1 MADRNGYIGRAPSDS
16 SVIVAR
22 QTFSPTGVTTD
33 FTFSSGYTVGY
44 FDIFINGVK
53 MIEGSDYTSTNG
65 LTFSVLNGGVT
76 SGDVIEGVAYKAF
89 NLVDGK
95 VGILSAG
102 SLIGNANNLNFVGT
116 GNTFLL
122 NGTTVDIAI
131 SGGGG
136 GAGAGGTWSTNA
148 SGIHTTKNVGIG
160 TILPTGNLEVSGND
174 GVNISNATRTGSNGA
189 QWRFIP
195 HNGGAGESPTNLRLY
210 EGAGATEVINITKT
224 GLIGVNTMA
233 PGTLLELKGES
244 SKEATVTFNRQ
255 PVQGTNDGIIGQ
267 FLFENATDSVA
278 LLAVKRESAL
288 DDAYIQFAT
297 QPAGGGLT
305 ERLRID
311 SNGRLLLGATSHSN
325 LIRLGQAFA
334 VATTDQF
341 GGGSFT
347 GFNGTTASE
356 GPVLDLQRS
365 RATTKSPG
373 TVVASGDRLGS
384 LVFRGD
390 DGTDFADAAF
400 MLGEVDGTPNGG
412 FVPGRLTFYTGT
424 TSAVPAERLR
434 ISSAGNVGI
443 GENSPYYKLHL
454 KTDNSAT
461 SLSGGT
467 SGNWGSDGIRI
478 ENSNNTAGSL
488 SLAHFRNFDADWHIG
503 SKYVASNIS
512 DFVFF
517 AEGNE
522 KLRILSDGT
531 TSVGA
536 LSATPGT
543 IAAGSL
549 VVTNSNA
556 GFFSNVGGDAK
567 FGSSDNNNVI
577 FQVNGAEKVRIAT
590 SGQIGLGGA
599 NYGTSGQVLT
609 SNGSASAPSWQD
621 TSGGITTEAF
631 TSSGI
636 VTAVRLGTAV
646 DHKITATGITTI
658 TSSGSGT
665 EGESHTIRI
674 VNSGI
679 ATVGFSTY
687 FLFPSG
693 SAPSLPTADGAISL
707 ISFTVHDSVGAGC
720 TQLLAGASVNFS

>member
-33 FTFSSGYTVGY
+33 FTFSSGYNVGY

-53 MIEGSDYTSTNG
+53 MIEGSDYTSTDG
-65 LTFSVLNGGVT
+65 STFSVLNGGVT

-131 SGGGG
+131 YGGG

-195 HNGGAGESPTNLRLY
+195 HNGGAGESLTNLRLY
-210 EGAGATEVINITKT
+210 EGASATEVINITKT

-278 LLAVKRESAL
+278 LLAVKRESAA

-305 ERLRID
+305 ESLRID

-356 GPVLDLQRS
+356 GPILDLQRS

-390 DGTDFADAAF
+390 DGIDFADAAF

-434 ISSAGNVGI
+434 ITSAGLIDISGGVQISENVTPTSGA
-443 GENSPYYKLHL
+443 GLELFREGNGGGQVQAYDR
-454 KTDNSAT
+454 DNNT
-461 SLSGGT
+461 SLPLIFK
-467 SGNWGSDGIRI
+467 GSIQR
-478 ENSNNTAGSL
+478 
-488 SLAHFRNFDADWHIG
+488 
-503 SKYVASNIS
+503 
-512 DFVFF
+512 FF
-517 AEGNE
+517 ANGSER
-522 KLRILSDGT
+522 LRILSDGT

-621 TSGGITTEAF
+621 TSGITTEAF

-646 DHKITATGITTI
+646 DHKITASGITTI